1 MQPVYVR
8 FLKFMLVSG
17 AALLLGAPYAAAQRN
32 VIFQSDSPIT
42 SSFFSFNLSGSQSVA
57 VESAMRSALEAG
69 RLGDS
74 LVFKDAEGMS
84 AFYARRGGKPAWVEL
99 RGAGQERIT
108 SILAVLEE
116 SWTHGLNPVRYHTDD
131 IRALIRAEK
140 AGERAHLELL
150 VSDAIIRYGRDLT
163 GMHLPAQEIDQRARY
178 WRTPM
183 EGLAVLEAVAAADT
197 PRIGLEKL
205 PPQDALYRR
214 LRDDLMTLA
223 AHPDR
228 MFEDILPISF
238 GNAILRHGDRHPQVP
253 KLRALMGLTHD
264 PVHGPETRY
273 DDPLSAAVM
282 DFQRR
287 NGLNAD
293 GHIGPKTLA
302 VLNRTPRERMEQIIV
317 NMERL
322 RWLGDERPDKYILV
336 NIPSTTMWA
345 VENNEV
351 AFESIVI
358 VGRPQ
363 RQTKSFTTE
372 ITGVRFNP
380 RWTVPPTIKAQDFL
394 PRLREDPT
402 YLEGRGIT
410 VSAMIDGKRQVLDS
424 TAIDWA
430 NITRRDLAQMRMT
443 QGAGDDNALGR
454 IRVLMD
460 NDYDIYLHDT
470 NAPSYFNKPDRALSS
485 GCVRVAEPEKMAH
498 FILSGNQGWDEGR
511 MRAILNSGNTRDIAA
526 ERPVPVYLLYQ
537 TIWLDADGNLIYG
550 QDIYKQDQRLL
561 AAMKRHKS
569 FHIPDA
575 GSLKYA
581 SAGADRVPR

>member
-1 MQPVYVR
+1 MRFLYAR
-8 FLKFMLVSG
+8 FLKFILLSG
-17 AALLLGAPYAAAQRN
+17 VVLLFGAPYATAQKN
-32 VIFQSDSPIT
+32 VIFQQDNVIP
-42 SSFFSFNLSGSQSVA
+42 SSFFSFNLSGSQSAA
-57 VESAMRSALEAG
+57 VESAMRPALEAG
-69 RLGDS
+69 GLGDS
-74 LVFKDAEGMS
+74 LAFKDPDGMA
-84 AFYARRGGKPAWVEL
+84 AFYTRRGGKPAWVEL
-99 RGAGQERIT
+99 RGTGQERIAA
-108 SILAVLEE
+108 ILYVLED
-116 SWTHGLNPVRYHTDD
+116 SWTHGLNPSHYHTDD

-150 VSDAIIRYGRDLT
+150 VSDAIVRYGRDLT
-163 GMHLPAQEIDQRARY
+163 GMRLPPQEIDQRARY

-183 EGLAVLEAVAAADT
+183 EGVAVLEVVAGAAA
-197 PRIGLEKL
+197 PQAGLETL
-205 PPQDALYRR
+205 EPRDALYRR
-214 LRDDLMTLA
+214 LREELMTLA

-228 MFEDILPISF
+228 TVEDILPISF
-238 GNAILRHGDRHPQVP
+238 GNVILRHGDRHPQVP
-253 KLRALMGLTHD
+253 KLRTLMGVVHD

-273 DDPLSAAVM
+273 DDPLAAVVM

-287 NGLNAD
+287 NGLSAD

-322 RWLGDERPDKYILV
+322 RWLGDKRPDKYILV
-336 NIPSTTMWA
+336 NIPSMTMWA

-351 AFESIVI
+351 ALESIVI

-410 VSAMIDGKRQVLDS
+410 VSAVIDGKRQVLDS
-424 TAIDWA
+424 TAIDWTT
-430 NITRRDLAQMRMT
+430 ITRRDLAQMRMT

-498 FILSGNQGWDEGR
+498 FILNGNQGWDEGR
-511 MRAILNSGNTRDIAA
+511 MRAILNSGNTRDITA

-537 TIWLDADGNLIYG
+537 TIWLDADGNLIHG

-569 FHIPDA
+569 FHIPDP
-575 GSLKYA
+575 GRLKYA
-581 SAGADRVPR
+581 AAGAEMVPH